1 MTETGEWTP
10 VTGLTPGMRLPVR
23 TITVPS
29 MPFLK
34 TAFGEPTPPGV
45 SGVTVAAFMPKPHP
59 FIAAAASWTTAL
71 SVACRFSKDRS
82 NRWNSTSTPVT
93 DGSRTRS
100 ASSRSS

>member
-29 MPFLK
+29 MPFLRI
-34 TAFGEPTPPGV
+34 AFGEPKPPGV

-59 FIAAAASWTTAL
+59 FIPAAAPGTHTTPPPPRPPAEPPPL
-71 SVACRFSKDRS
+71 APRRRLVDPPIVRRQ
-82 NRWNSTSTPVT
+82 PVLQ
-93 DGSRTRS
+93 G
-100 ASSRSS
+100 